1 MRCESIGGLEMGWRF
16 LLSVFVNWNF
26 CATFTHSYIWNTMR
40 IRLLSLAV
48 LLVSFF
54 TMSWS
59 QEADMYYVHFSDGR
73 VWGYPKDFVKEL
85 HHSDGLYTLVL
96 KNDSIV
102 SWAEEL
108 VTEVSDVA
116 PVYPQFT
123 AFELDDKLNDQLF
136 RDVEA
141 VVTPDEVWA
150 SVSGIGKYLTP
161 TFEMDMPGAVA
172 YANGVEQ
179 VSGESRLRFAND
191 VVYTLLYPGHQ
202 RLSVEKISDEVW
214 SNPETGIAEVPLT
227 ADMLSTNAPT
237 SFTNEGLGMMLD
249 GDPSTIF
256 HSTWSKDPVYEV
268 DLNKQVYVSVALPYA
283 ISELKFY
290 YMGRSQSNYNILE
303 WRIEAS
309 NDGELWD
316 YITTIDESMG
326 VPTVGGSVSY
336 TSDAI
341 ALGASYNHVRFVAA
355 RSQYKNYL
363 CLAEFKLYEVYG
375 IGGEPELIQPAEY
388 AYQMVPM
395 GREVPVHIDW
405 LTDYANSVP
414 YIDIYIDGGEM
425 VSSKEYYLDATIS
438 FQGNGVWDDYDFED
452 RVKIKG
458 RGNTSWSS
466 YAYAKNPY
474 RLKFDESVKP
484 FGIKKGKNWNLIP
497 QAQKGS
503 LMTNPVAHKIARMI
517 GLQTANDVIPVELYM
532 NGRYRGS
539 YYFTQKVGMANNSVD
554 FDDESMAALF
564 ELDSYYEDG
573 QFSSYTYGLPVN
585 IKDPEFGEDETLL
598 DYYGVRSEFNRFET
612 AVYYNNCYERFV
624 DMDMLVRYML
634 VNDLVLN
641 TELGHPKSTY
651 LSRENM
657 GHMTSRY
664 TFGPAWDFDWAYGY
678 EGAGS
683 YCTSGATRDLF
694 SYHSGKVGNR
704 FYSQLL
710 RASEWVQYRYYR
722 LWEEFMDKHLDEL
735 IDFVDDYYA
744 YANSSFWNNYYMWG
758 DGNNYNTNVANM
770 KSWLVQRANYI
781 MGSLTPYA
789 PDAEEPFTY
798 GDLNDDGAVDGEDI
812 ECMLSCLFGMPE
824 EGTNIL
830 QADADADEAVSLSD
844 LTWIN
849 LLVGDTQEF
858 EARAR
863 QRVLW
868 SDDEDEEQECI
879 DFDIDDMV
887 TLLPPSEAN
896 AKSAPMRASTTSAEL
911 SVAVSES
918 SGIWEAEVSLSNPTP
933 YIAYSMDVVVPEAF
947 TLADGNA
954 SITLSYRTEGTFAMV
969 GRWISDNVYR
979 VVGYSQD
986 NTAMT
991 DAEGPLFTLSLE
1003 ATPSLLPE
1011 VYTLDV
1017 ENVRVVTE
1025 NAIEESLGGS
1035 SVKFEVTEEQTRIA
1049 ESLLQTP
1056 CWPADIYD
1064 LHGRLVRKAA
1074 TSLDG
1079 LGKGVYIVDKQKLVR

>member
-1 MRCESIGGLEMGWRF
+1 MR
-16 LLSVFVNWNF
+16 
-26 CATFTHSYIWNTMR
+26 T
-40 IRLLSLAV
+40 RLLSLAV
-48 LLVSFF
+48 LLASLF
-54 TMSWS
+54 TMGWA
-59 QEADMYYVHFSDGR
+59 QGTDMHYVHFSDGR

-85 HHSDGLYTLVL
+85 RHSDGQYVLVL

-123 AFELDDKLNDQLF
+123 TFELDDKLNDQLF

-141 VVTPDEVWA
+141 VVTPDEVWT

-179 VSGESRLRFAND
+179 VSGVSRLRFAND

-214 SNPETGIAEVPLT
+214 SNPETEVEEIALT

-237 SFTNEGLGMMLD
+237 SFADEGLDMMLD
-249 GDPSTIF
+249 GNPNTIF
-256 HSTWSKDPVYEV
+256 HSTWSKDPVYDV
-268 DLNKQVYVSVALPYA
+268 DLSKQVYVSVALPYA

-290 YMGRSQSNYNILE
+290 YMGRSQSGYNIEE

-309 NDGELWD
+309 NDGESWD
-316 YITTIDESMG
+316 YVTTIDESMG
-326 VPTVGGSVSY
+326 VPTDGGAVSY

-341 ALGASYNHVRFVAA
+341 ALGASYSHVRFVAA

-405 LTDYANSVP
+405 LTDYAASVP
-414 YIDIYIDGGEM
+414 RIDIDIDGGEM

-466 YAYAKNPY
+466 NAYAKNPY

-484 FGIKKGKNWNLIP
+484 FGMKKGKNWNLIP
-497 QAQKGS
+497 QAQRGS

-517 GLQTANDVIPVELYM
+517 GLKTANDVIPVELYM
-532 NGRYRGS
+532 NGSYRGS

-554 FDDESMAALF
+554 FDDESMAVLI
-564 ELDSYYEDG
+564 ELDSYYEAG
-573 QFSSYTYGLPVN
+573 QFRSTSYGLPVN
-585 IKDPEFGEDETLL
+585 IKDPEFGEDDTNL
-598 DYYGVRSEFNRFET
+598 DYYFVQDEFNRFET
-612 AVYYNNCYERFV
+612 AVYNGNNYERFV
-624 DMDMLVRYML
+624 DVDMLVRYML
-634 VNDLVLN
+634 VNDLTLN
-641 TELGHPKSTY
+641 TELGHPKSTF

-657 GHMTSRY
+657 GHMTRRY
-664 TFGPAWDFDWAYGY
+664 VFGPAWDFDWAYGY
-678 EGAGS
+678 EGTGS
-683 YCTSGATRDLF
+683 YCVSGEARDLF
-694 SYHSGKVGNR
+694 SYVNGAGAR
-704 FYSQLL
+704 FYSDIL
-710 RASEWVQYRYYR
+710 RSSEWVQYRYSR
-722 LWEEFMDKHLDEL
+722 LWEEFIDKHLGEL

-744 YANSSFWNNYYMWG
+744 YARSSFVNNSYMWS
-758 DGNNYNTNVANM
+758 DGYNYDTNVANM
-770 KSWLVQRANYI
+770 KSWLEQRAYNI
-781 MGSLTPYA
+781 KERLTSYA
-789 PDAEEPFTY
+789 PDAKEPFAY
-798 GDLNDDGAVDGEDI
+798 GDLNDDGTINSVDMEY
-812 ECMLSCLFGMPE
+812 MLSSLFDSPYDG
-824 EGTNIL
+824 L
-830 QADADADEAVSLSD
+830 QSQQADADADEVISLSD

-849 LLVGDTQEF
+849 LLVEDEQVTR
-858 EARAR
+858 ARAR
-863 QRVLW
+863 QRALW
-868 SDDEDEEQECI
+868 RDDEDEEQKCL
-879 DFDIDDMV
+879 DFDIDDMP
-887 TLLPPSEAN
+887 TLLPPSEADS
-896 AKSAPMRASTTSAEL
+896 KSAPIRISATSDEL
-911 SVAVSES
+911 SVVVSES

-933 YIAYSMDVVVPEAF
+933 YIAYSMDIVVPEAF
-947 TLADGNA
+947 TLADGDA
-954 SITLSYRTEGTFAMV
+954 SITLSYRTEGTFVML
-969 GRWISDNVYR
+969 GRWISDEVYR
-979 VVGYSQD
+979 VVGYSRD

-991 DAEGPLFTLSLE
+991 DAEGPLFTISME
-1003 ATPSLLPE
+1003 ATSSLLPE
-1011 VYTLDV
+1011 VYALDV

-1025 NAIEESLGGS
+1025 NAIESSLQGAT
-1035 SVKFEVTEEQTRIA
+1035 VMFEVTEEQASVIA
-1049 ESLLQTP
+1049 QSMPQSP
-1056 CWPADIYD
+1056 RWPADVYD

-1074 TSLDG
+1074 TSLEG
-1079 LGKGVYIVDKQKLVR
+1079 LGRGIYIVDKQKVVR